1 MREKCIELVKRTGK
15 LATLKMIYGIKGNTA
30 EEFVNNA
37 SDNQV
42 IGIINA
48 CEKEL
53 GIR

>member
-1 MREKCIELVKRTGK
+1 MIEKCIELVKRTGK
-15 LATLKMIYGIKGNTA
+15 LGTLRMIYGIKGDTV

-42 IGIINA
+42 IGIINV